1 MLIVMLIALQSTYN
15 RILASAMRYSAEHKK
30 RTRDKIIHKAA
41 QLFRRHGYDG
51 IGIDDIMNAA
61 GLTRGGF
68 YGYFASKADL
78 FVEVMLGEH
87 DFNKRMRAREGNT
100 PSELNE
106 AALGV
111 VAGYLNPDNKTR
123 VGRGCTMASLSV
135 DIARSNAPARQAFTA
150 KVKALA
156 REFDRGIKDPE
167 VEDPRSLAAIALCVG
182 GLVLARATNDTAF
195 SDKIL
200 AASEKAAGQCLTEK
214 KNNSQ

>member
-1 MLIVMLIALQSTYN
+1 
-15 RILASAMRYSAEHKK
+15 MRYSAEHKQK
-30 RTRDKIIHKAA
+30 TRDKIIQRAA
-41 QLFRRHGYDG
+41 QLFRRHGYEG

-78 FVEVMLGEH
+78 FVDVMLGEH
-87 DFNKRMRAREGNT
+87 DFNKRMREREGKT

-106 AALGV
+106 AALEI

-135 DIARSNAPARQAFTA
+135 DIARSGPPARQAFTS
-150 KVKALA
+150 KLKALA
-156 REFDRGIKDPE
+156 KEFDRGLELPE
-167 VEDPRSLAAIALCVG
+167 AEDPRSLAAIALCVG
-182 GLVLARATNDTAF
+182 GLVLARATNDQAL

-200 AASEKAAGQCLTEK
+200 SACEAEAGRCLSRSSEVAP
-214 KNNSQ
+214 

>member
-1 MLIVMLIALQSTYN
+1 
-15 RILASAMRYSAEHKK
+15 MRYSAEHKQK
-30 RTRDKIIHKAA
+30 TRDKIIQKAA
-41 QLFRRHGYDG
+41 QLFRRYGYEG
-51 IGIDDIMNAA
+51 VGIDDIMNAA

-87 DFNKRMRAREGNT
+87 DFNRRMREREGTT

-106 AALGV
+106 AALEV

-156 REFDRGIKDPE
+156 KEFDRGIEDPE
-167 VEDPRSLAAIALCVG
+167 AEDPRSLAAIALCVG
-182 GLVLARATNDTAF
+182 GLVLARATNDQLF

-200 AASEKAAGQCLTEK
+200 SACESEAGRCLRRASGTA
-214 KNNSQ
+214 